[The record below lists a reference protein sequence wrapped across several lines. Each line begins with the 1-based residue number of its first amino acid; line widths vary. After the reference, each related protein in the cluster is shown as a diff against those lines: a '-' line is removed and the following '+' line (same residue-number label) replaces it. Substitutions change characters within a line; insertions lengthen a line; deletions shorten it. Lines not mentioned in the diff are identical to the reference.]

1 MGFPYATKTFSIL
14 RKTNVTN
21 ASGNIVP
28 AGVQTIATGVS
39 ILLRD
44 LNGELLNEKSG
55 ETQVG
60 SYRGSTFPTQDIRVG
75 DVLND
80 ETESDAKGRAVQYRV
95 NQATIYITYRKL
107 HLTRLT
113 VGA

>member
-14 RKTNVTN
+14 RKANVTN
-21 ASGNIVP
+21 VSGNVVP
-28 AGVQTIATGVS
+28 AGPQVIASGVS

-44 LNGELLNEKSG
+44 LNGELLNAKSG

-60 SYRGSTFPTQDIRVG
+60 NYRGSTFSTQDIRVN
-75 DVLND
+75 DVLRD
-80 ETESDAKGRAVQYRV
+80 ETENDLRGNPVQYRV
-95 NQATIYITYRKL
+95 NQATIYPFYRKL

-113 VGA
+113 VGT